1 MAEKEVSKVLKITF
15 LVHFVVAVILGFFY
29 LFLPDEFVAWFSW
42 PYSDPVAIRLLG
54 AAFLGLGI
62 SSALGSRE
70 SDWEKVKIVVVM
82 EIVWLAVAFVV
93 MLLSVIIAG
102 TGLGGLLFVFISV
115 AFLGLFIFS
124 YFQTTW

>member
-1 MAEKEVSKVLKITF
+1 MAEKVVSKVLKITF

-29 LFLPDEFVAWFSW
+29 LLFPDQFISLLSW
-42 PYSDPVAIRLLG
+42 PYTDPVAIRLLG

-62 SSALGSRE
+62 SSVLGSRE

-93 MLLSVIIAG
+93 ILLSVIVAG
-102 TGLGGLLFVFISV
+102 TGLGGLLFVFISA

>member
-15 LVHFVVAVILGFFY
+15 LVHFVVAVILGFLY

-82 EIVWLAVAFVV
+82 EIIWLAVAFVV
-93 MLLSVIIAG
+93 TLLSVIIAG

>member
-15 LVHFVVAVILGFFY
+15 LVHFVVAVILGFLY
-29 LFLPDEFVAWFSW
+29 LFLPDEFVALFSW

-82 EIVWLAVAFVV
+82 EIIWLAVAFVV
-93 MLLSVIIAG
+93 TLLSVIIAG